1 MKKIINIWL
10 IFFIIGLL
18 LIGTGVLVVF
28 LQNKNKNDRFYTTA
42 TITRIENPEKDG
54 RKVFVKYLALG
65 EEYEEELK
73 YYTSGMVEGNNIEIY
88 YLKSKPEVI
97 SCDAQD
103 SLLWILPG
111 IGGFFFIL
119 GGIGVLVNVI
129 KINKAGKIKKIG
141 NVIFAPIK
149 EVKEIKT
156 INFRGKHPY
165 KIICSYKDPETKKL
179 YTYDSDLLWFDPN
192 YMIAN
197 NKITNLKVYVD
208 PNNKNHYAVET
219 DFFERS

>member
-1 MKKIINIWL
+1 
-10 IFFIIGLL
+10 
-18 LIGTGVLVVF
+18 
-28 LQNKNKNDRFYTTA
+28 
-42 TITRIENPEKDG
+42 
-54 RKVFVKYLALG
+54 
-65 EEYEEELK
+65 
-73 YYTSGMVEGNNIEIY
+73 MVEGNNIEIY
-88 YLKSKPEVI
+88 YLKSNPEMI

-111 IGGFFFIL
+111 VGSIFFVM
-119 GGIGVLVNVI
+119 GGIGVIINVV
-129 KINKAGKIKKIG
+129 KINKEGKIKKIG
-141 NVIFAPIK
+141 NEIFAPIK

-165 KIICSYKDPETKKL
+165 KIICEYKDPETKKL
-179 YTYDSDLLWFDPN
+179 YTYDSDLLWNDPN

-208 PNNKNHYAVET
+208 PKNKNHYAVET